1 MPRSSGCSEE
11 VTVLSNKYLGRS
23 ELELLSLKESISEKL
38 KLSEERNSTDKAIYE
53 SMRNEGRVEAEQV
66 WLQSLEISGDKI
78 IQFTEELKQ
87 INEALETYQ

>member
-1 MPRSSGCSEE
+1 M
-11 VTVLSNKYLGRS
+11 SNKYLGRS